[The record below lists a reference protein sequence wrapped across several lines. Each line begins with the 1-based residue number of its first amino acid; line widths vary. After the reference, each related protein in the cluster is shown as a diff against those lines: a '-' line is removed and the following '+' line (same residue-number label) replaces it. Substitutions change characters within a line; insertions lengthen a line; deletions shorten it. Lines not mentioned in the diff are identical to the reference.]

1 MTEHTNARPLGS
13 EVEQLPRLGAE
24 LLAQARD
31 HPARRAAR
39 TIHSGS
45 SLRVTVIA
53 LLSGSELAE
62 HDAPP
67 AATLQ
72 VLQGEVRLH
81 WQGDERILQDGE
93 ITDIP
98 PVRHALMA
106 RTDAVV
112 LLTVALQAG
121 VGTRAEASPSSH
133 QGTA

>member
-1 MTEHTNARPLGS
+1 MTERTHARPAGS
-13 EVEQLPRLGAE
+13 EVEQLSRLATE
-24 LLAQARD
+24 LLAQAGE
-31 HPARRAAR
+31 HPAHRAAR

-45 SLRVTVIA
+45 SLRATVIA
-53 LLSGSELAE
+53 LLSGTELAE

-72 VLQGEVRLH
+72 VLEGEVRLH
-81 WQGDERILQDGE
+81 WQGDERILSEGE

-112 LLTVALQAG
+112 LLTVALLAG
-121 VGTRAEASPSSH
+121 
-133 QGTA
+133 

>member
-1 MTEHTNARPLGS
+1 MTEHTNTRPIGS
-13 EVEQLPRLGAE
+13 EVEQLPRLAAE
-24 LLAQARD
+24 LLEQARD
-31 HPARRAAR
+31 HPAQRAAR

-45 SLRVTVIA
+45 LLRATVIA
-53 LLSGSELAE
+53 LVSGTELAE

-72 VLQGEVRLH
+72 VVQGQVRLYWEH
-81 WQGDERILQDGE
+81 GERVLDQGE

-98 PVRHALMA
+98 PARHALQA

-121 VGTRAEASPSSH
+121 PAEEA
-133 QGTA
+133 TARP